1 MDDLTTTQ
9 GLVAVGAAAAAALAL
24 IACLV
29 LALRLRR
36 LRRDQTAVLGAAGSQ
51 DLVAHAAT
59 IQRDFGAL
67 RDLVDDIAARL
78 DARMGEAERR
88 LDGALAH
95 RALVRYDA
103 YGEMSGRQ
111 STTIAFL
118 DAGGSGI
125 VVSSIHH
132 REQARVYAKAVEGG
146 RGEIELS
153 PEEADA
159 VRIAMDGAGRRP
171 AG

>member
-9 GLVAVGAAAAAALAL
+9 GLVALGAAAAA
-24 IACLV
+24 V
-29 LALRLRR
+29 LALLTCLILALRVRR
-36 LRRDQTAVLGAAGSQ
+36 LRRDQSAVLGPEGGQ
-51 DLVAHAAT
+51 DLVAHAAS
-59 IQRDFGAL
+59 IQREFAAL
-67 RDLVDDIAARL
+67 RDYVDDVAGRL
-78 DARMGEAERR
+78 DARMGVAERR

-103 YGEMSGRQ
+103 YGELSGRQ
-111 STTIAFL
+111 STSIAFL

-132 REQARVYAKAVEGG
+132 RDQARVYAKAVEGG